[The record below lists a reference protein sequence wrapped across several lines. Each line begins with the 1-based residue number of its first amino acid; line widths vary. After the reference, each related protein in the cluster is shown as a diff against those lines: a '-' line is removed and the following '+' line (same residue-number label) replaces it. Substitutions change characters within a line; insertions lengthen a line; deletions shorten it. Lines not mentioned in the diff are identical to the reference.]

1 MALFGPSKLTQQMNA
16 SMGRIQSLG
25 IAPQMQQAYQQAQ
38 SLGTMGM
45 DAASQQLAV
54 QEQARGMNALLS
66 GLRGRRSALAG
77 LPGLAASSGDFATRL
92 AAQNAMMKREGKMAG
107 IQAGMQLGQTQM
119 ELDKS
124 KAEAEF
130 NALTAKKQARQQM
143 LGSIIQGVGAIAGA
157 AIGGGFGKK

>member
-38 SLGTMGM
+38 SLGNMGM

-54 QEQARGMNALLS
+54 QEQGRSVNALLG
-66 GLRGRRSALAG
+66 GLKSRRSALAG

-92 AAQNAMMKREGKMAG
+92 AAQNAMMQREGKMAG

-119 ELDKS
+119 ELEKS
-124 KAEAEF
+124 KAEAEY
-130 NALTAKKQARQQM
+130 NALAAKKQARQA
-143 LGSIIQGVGAIAGA
+143 LTNSIIQGIGSIAGA
-157 AIGGGFGKK
+157 ALMGGGKK